1 MVGFKDY
8 SDNAEDTT
16 MGNQQASL
24 NLIPVFNS
32 TKHFIDPLGN
42 VYSTARGHLK
52 TLKLMPHLARGKKLY
67 VRVKVGDTTY
77 LAHRYIASAMVG
89 RVLAPTEQVNHKD
102 GDTTNNCI
110 SNLEIV
116 SHSENVAHA
125 VKNGLYCKGE
135 NWYKARE
142 ASTTRSKDRRA
153 KWPEVGD
160 TLRGKEIVCSIR

>member
-1 MVGFKDY
+1 
-8 SDNAEDTT
+8 

-125 VKNGLYCKGE
+125 VKKTGCTAKVKIGI
-135 NWYKARE
+135 KRE
-142 ASTTRSKDRRA
+142 KLQRLDR
-153 KWPEVGD
+153 KIVGPSGPK
-160 TLRGKEIVCSIR
+160 LGIPFGVKR